1 MTISRY
7 HVESNFFER
16 AEEMRAVF
24 DAHFDNPYESP
35 SSWEYVFVEGLY
47 THLRARPRSWL
58 SDALFE
64 AFSLRLRTWCRETL
78 GLVPSSEPRLHL
90 MVEGCSLSL
99 HSDFHN
105 GAMGYVYSLTRWAQR
120 SFRGGETLL
129 LRDGIPNYK
138 RHQVHGAALHESIPA
153 HFNQLLVFDDRI
165 VHATPQIEGNM
176 DPRQGRL
183 ALVGHL
189 RPGMPK
195 VSGALREADVGP
207 VLLDYQHSLREPLSR
222 HPDVQGTVSYRLHV
236 GVSGAVDS
244 VVPLFDALVVP
255 ATGYGPSDAVQSVRD
270 HIVRT
275 LAGLRF
281 PAAAAPSTVTLA
293 LLVPIPNLKP
303 IELKIPH
310 ELPVPLLVERLSTA
324 LRAEPLELLG
334 SWSGN
339 ELAVREPLDG
349 MIMVDDHRVVARFSP
364 PSWVPSQRS
373 SFERDLSRSLECAV
387 ASPVASVKAP

>member
-58 SDALFE
+58 SDVLFE
-64 AFSLRLRTWCRETL
+64 AFSLRLRTWCRERL
-78 GLVPSSEPRLHL
+78 GLVPSNEPRLDL
-90 MVEGCSLSL
+90 MVEGYSLSL

-120 SFRGGETLL
+120 TFRGGETLL

-153 HFNQLLVFDDRI
+153 HFNQLLVFDDRV

-176 DPRQGRL
+176 DPLQGRL

-189 RPGMPK
+189 RAGMPK

-222 HPDVQGTVSYRLHV
+222 HPDVQGTVSYRPGHSLTHRAARAAGELERERV
-236 GVSGAVDS
+236 GGSRAARWHDYRRRPSGGRAFLAAELGTVAAIELRKRLVSIARMRRRVARRLCEGAVTMSLHETNPYD
-244 VVPLFDALVVP
+244 PGRRD
-255 ATGYGPSDAVQSVRD
+255 VR
-270 HIVRT
+270 
-275 LAGLRF
+275 
-281 PAAAAPSTVTLA
+281 
-293 LLVPIPNLKP
+293 
-303 IELKIPH
+303 
-310 ELPVPLLVERLSTA
+310 
-324 LRAEPLELLG
+324 
-334 SWSGN
+334 
-339 ELAVREPLDG
+339 
-349 MIMVDDHRVVARFSP
+349 
-364 PSWVPSQRS
+364 
-373 SFERDLSRSLECAV
+373 
-387 ASPVASVKAP
+387 